1 MLTERRAIGDERS
14 PGRITLD
21 SAPMWY
27 GGGGNIREV
36 RIELEAS
43 PTVANDR
50 WRAGDYDLMY
60 DVLAEVAGVIADDE
74 TVVERASGGFT
85 EYLGLDAR
93 RPPFDDVRIRRAVAH
108 AIDRDSPALTRGL
121 GGTAAST
128 GGLLPAAMPGHS
140 HRVTPSFDLG
150 RARALLTEA
159 GHPEGRGVAEIVLTH
174 WGHWEDVASEI
185 GAQLSEIGIRVRR
198 LPAHSYAELTAAI
211 ESRAHAY
218 IWAWAYESPDPGS
231 GFLQPLLTWGT
242 WLYRDEQLEGLLR
255 RAASLHDQD
264 ERLRAFREFERLWI
278 GEHAAVVP
286 LAYTDRMLWRRPWL
300 TGMWANAI
308 ARSSFAEAVVRRP

>member
-1 MLTERRAIGDERS
+1 
-14 PGRITLD
+14 
-21 SAPMWY
+21 
-27 GGGGNIREV
+27 
-36 RIELEAS
+36 
-43 PTVANDR
+43 
-50 WRAGDYDLMY
+50 MY

-128 GGLLPAAMPGHS
+128 GGLLPASMPGHS

-159 GHPEGRGVAEIVLTH
+159 GHPEGRGVAEVVLTH

-242 WLYRDEQLEGLLR
+242 WLTVTSSSKGCSGGLR
-255 RAASLHDQD
+255 RSTTRTSVSAPSASSSVSGSVSTRPWRCSGTGPHALAA
-264 ERLRAFREFERLWI
+264 
-278 GEHAAVVP
+278 P
-286 LAYTDRMLWRRPWL
+286 LAHRDVGERHR
-300 TGMWANAI
+300 
-308 ARSSFAEAVVRRP
+308 